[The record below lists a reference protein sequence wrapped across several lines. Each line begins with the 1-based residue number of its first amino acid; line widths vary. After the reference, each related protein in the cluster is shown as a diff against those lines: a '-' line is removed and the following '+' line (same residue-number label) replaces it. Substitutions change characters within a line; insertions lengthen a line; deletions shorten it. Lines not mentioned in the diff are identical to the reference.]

1 MVQGRMRLDQLLVT
15 RGYFSTRARARDA
28 INRGAVEVDGRS
40 ASKPSQNVTDLTKVA
55 VHAAEGR
62 YVSRAAFKLKHAL
75 DHFHIDASVGL
86 ALDIGASTG
95 GFTQVL
101 LEAGAQRI
109 VAVEVGHSQFAAS
122 LRDDPRV
129 LLIEGLNARDLKPAH
144 LPGSPQLIVC
154 DVSFIS
160 LKLALLPALE
170 LAAPGAKLI
179 ALIKPQ
185 FEAGREAV
193 AGSGVVRSAEIRE
206 QVCNDISTWLS
217 AQPHWR
223 VLGLTPAPITG
234 GDGNREFLIAAEKS
248 A

>member
-1 MVQGRMRLDQLLVT
+1 MVQVRMRLDQFLVT

-40 ASKPSQNVTDLTKVA
+40 ASKPSQNVTDMAQVA

-75 DHFHIDASVGL
+75 DHFHIDASVDL

-101 LEAGAQRI
+101 LEEGARRI
-109 VAVEVGHSQFAAS
+109 VAVDVGHSQLAAS

-144 LPGSPQLIVC
+144 LPGRPQLIVC
-154 DVSFIS
+154 DVSFIA
-160 LKLALLPALE
+160 LRLALSPALE

-185 FEAGREAV
+185 YEAGRQAV
-193 AGSGVVRSAEIRE
+193 AGSGVVRNAEIHER
-206 QVCNDISTWLS
+206 VCNEISAWLS

-223 VLGLTPAPITG
+223 VLGLTDSPITG
-234 GDGNREFLIAAEKS
+234 SGGNREFLIAAEKT